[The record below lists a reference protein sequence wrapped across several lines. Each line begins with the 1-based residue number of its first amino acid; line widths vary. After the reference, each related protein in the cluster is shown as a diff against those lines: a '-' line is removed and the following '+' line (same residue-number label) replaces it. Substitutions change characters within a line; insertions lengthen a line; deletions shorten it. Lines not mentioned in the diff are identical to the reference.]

1 MQSSMVLEAEI
12 ELLEL
17 NRPIFSK
24 GSQCMMHIHTYADD
38 VTIKDIKWAIEKDV
52 NTGEEKKKEMPKFTR
67 SFAKCLVRIGMKIP
81 IPIEKVDDC
90 GALGRFTLRDEGKT
104 IALGRVLRY
113 IPNNK
118 TAVKP
123 VATDGAAAK
132 ATTSAAD
139 DAKAPVV
146 FNLEDGTTEAG
157 VKPLAG
163 ISEEVEGTD

>member
-1 MQSSMVLEAEI
+1 MVLEAEI

-52 NTGEEKKKEMPKFTR
+52 NTGEEKKKEMPKFT
-67 SFAKCLVRIGMKIP
+67 
-81 IPIEKVDDC
+81 
-90 GALGRFTLRDEGKT
+90 LRDEGKT

-123 VATDGAAAK
+123 VATDGAAAQ

-163 ISEEVEGTD
+163 ISE